1 MLSLLS
7 QKVSLAWLLVALV
20 LSAAGLLL
28 AKVAVLDAPPRNAV
42 LISAAPTVVSRS
54 PRTPG
59 AVLQT
64 AATALAGPL
73 HTAASPAAS
82 SSSSP
87 AATDSGN
94 TLPEKPDACPTQES
108 VLVYVTGAVQKPGAY
123 ALTAGSR
130 ISDVVV
136 LAGGLLPEA
145 DTARV
150 NLAERVVD
158 EEHILVPKMGETPA
172 PVAVLPTRSPGRA
185 SPTRAAAPAAT
196 RPPARPTQ
204 PKPETLPGSKVNI
217 NTATATQLETL
228 PGIGPS
234 LSQKIVDFR
243 AAHGPFATPEDI
255 MLVPGIKEGVFG
267 KIRDYI
273 SVGP

>member
-7 QKVSLAWLLVALV
+7 RKVSLAWLLMALI

-42 LISAAPTVVSRS
+42 LISAAPSVVSGS

-64 AATALAGPL
+64 AATALPGPL
-73 HTAASPAAS
+73 HTAASPTAS

-87 AATDSGN
+87 DATDSGN
-94 TLPEKPDACPTQES
+94 TLRETPDASPTQES
-108 VLVYVTGAVQKPGAY
+108 VLVYVTGAVQKPGVY

-172 PVAVLPTRSPGRA
+172 PVAVLPTRSPGSA
-185 SPTRAAAPAAT
+185 SPTRPASAAT
-196 RPPARPTQ
+196 RPPAQPTQ
-204 PKPETLPGSKVNI
+204 PKPDTLPGSKVNI
-217 NTATATQLETL
+217 NTATAAQLESL

-243 AAHGPFATPEDI
+243 DAHGPFAAPEDI
-255 MLVPGIKEGVFG
+255 MLVPGIKEGVFA